1 MVGEIGLPL
10 DRALEP
16 AVDPADAE
24 LVAGCRSGSLH
35 AYETLYRVHGA
46 RMKSLAF
53 HMLGDRADA
62 EDAVQETFLKL
73 YRGLGGF
80 AGRSSFATWVYQILV
95 NTCRDQQRRMQ
106 RQQPA
111 ALAPELIAPPGADP
125 PLRIALERAVAALD
139 ERRRMVF
146 VMFDVE
152 GMRHSEI
159 PAVLEISD
167 TASRSLLFE
176 ARQELRRILT
186 EKRS

>member
-10 DRALEP
+10 DQALKLSAE
-16 AVDPADAE
+16 PADAE
-24 LVAGCRSGSLH
+24 LLAGCRSGSLG
-35 AYETLYRVHGA
+35 AYEALYRLYGA

-53 HMLGDRADA
+53 HILGDRADA

-73 YRGLGGF
+73 YRGLDGF
-80 AGRSSFATWVYQILV
+80 AGQSSFSTWVYRILI
-95 NTCRDQQRRMQ
+95 NTCKDQQRRAQ
-106 RQQPA
+106 RARPA
-111 ALAPELIAPPGADP
+111 ILPSDLRAPAGADP

-146 VMFDVE
+146 VMFEVE

-159 PAVLEISD
+159 AAILDISD
-167 TASRSLLFE
+167 NASRSLLFE
-176 ARQELRRILT
+176 ARQDLRRMLT